1 MDFLSYI
8 KNKYLISTLII
19 WIAIS
24 RGIPLF
30 YPVLLLPI
38 ICSISAILIILYN
51 FFIVKTL
58 LTARRPAVR
67 ALLTM
72 MFVIPIFYGLVY
84 STLYKINPDLFNIA
98 WKEHL
103 NFGDFIY
110 FSIATFATV
119 GYGDIVVKTTSLR
132 MLTSLEIMNGI
143 VILIVAVSNLDYI
156 KKVWFD
162 NN

>member
-1 MDFLSYI
+1 MAFLTYI

-19 WIAIS
+19 WITIS
-24 RGIPLF
+24 RGIPLL
-30 YPVLLLPI
+30 YPLFSLPI

-58 LTARRPAVR
+58 LIARRPAVR
-67 ALLTM
+67 ALFTV
-72 MFVIPIFYGLVY
+72 MFIIPIFYGLVY
-84 STLYKINPDLFNIA
+84 STLYKINPDLFNVSL
-98 WKEHL
+98 KEHL

-132 MLTSLEIMNGI
+132 MLTSLEIVNGI
-143 VILIVAVSNLDYI
+143 VILVVAVSNLDYI
-156 KKVWFD
+156 KKKWFD